1 MGHVA
6 SKTFG
11 KFSWKKLR
19 GNKKKPSIVGQ
30 KPLRVKLLWIFPVL
44 RVVREKTVKYFG
56 NGAKVST
63 TSDCMFL

>member
-1 MGHVA
+1 ME
-6 SKTFG
+6 KN
-11 KFSWKKLR
+11 KK

-30 KPLRVKLLWIFPVL
+30 KPPRFKLLWIFPVL
-44 RVVREKTVKYFG
+44 GVVREETVKYFG

>member
-11 KFSWKKLR
+11 NFSWKRLR
-19 GNKKKPSIVGQ
+19 RKKKKPAIMGQ

-44 RVVREKTVKYFG
+44 GVVREETVKYFG

>member
-11 KFSWKKLR
+11 NFSWKRLR
-19 GNKKKPSIVGQ
+19 GKNKKPSIVGQ
-30 KPLRVKLLWIFPVL
+30 KPPRFKLRWIFPVL
-44 RVVREKTVKYFG
+44 RVVREETVKYFG